1 MPPQQSED
9 WSSQQEAVGMGAAEH
24 REEKPEGELAA
35 TCRCAKGL
43 LWKSVILSWETHK
56 DRMRTKWYKS
66 QKEITKKHHL
76 ENSSARLPSV
86 CP

>member
-1 MPPQQSED
+1 
-9 WSSQQEAVGMGAAEH
+9 MGAAEH

-66 QKEITKKHHL
+66 QKEITKNITLKIVQQGCQVSIPRDIH
-76 ENSSARLPSV
+76 NTAR
-86 CP
+86 